1 VISPQIAGK
10 TAASADSAPPGHTFA
25 PRKEAAATPQERTM
39 TRGTAGRTGRLA
51 IALGLA
57 GISAAAGAADAALA
71 LGDGT
76 RQPWISELRV
86 DQQGTDTDE
95 YVEIAGDAG
104 ASLAGVWLLA
114 IGDGGSDVGG
124 VVEMAINLSAWSL
137 GTGGFLV
144 ARESSFGTTAFGG
157 RTLSVASGATDAV
170 IGSGDSMN
178 LENADNVTY
187 LLVQGFTG
195 AVGNDLDADNDGTLD
210 ARPWTSIIDAVAFLR
225 SGSKEP
231 VYADVRVGPVEL
243 SGTSGMPPH
252 AWRADSGWQVGSYAS
267 WEHDTPGAPA
277 QAAPAPGAIT
287 GAAMLLLR
295 PGRRRRTAPRRAA

>member
-1 VISPQIAGK
+1 MISRQIAGK
-10 TAASADSAPPGHTFA
+10 TAASGDSAPPGHTFA

-86 DQQGTDTDE
+86 DQQGADTDE

-137 GTGGFLV
+137 GTSGFIV
-144 ARESSFGTTAFGG
+144 ARASSFGATAFGG
-157 RTLSVASGATDAV
+157 RTLSVASGAADVAAAVADGKQPDACERCARV
-170 IGSGDSMN
+170 AGN
-178 LENADNVTY
+178 LDVLVGVRP
-187 LLVQGFTG
+187 LLVDAQLGDPRLSR
-195 AVGNDLDADNDGTLD
+195 AVPERERGVRGPGRGRD
-210 ARPWTSIIDAVAFLR
+210 ARQPQCDREPSRASCSPSCHGAFLR
-225 SGSKEP
+225 RGRCFLARGEDMGEGCCGRGNGVFSGDFREF
-231 VYADVRVGPVEL
+231 A
-243 SGTSGMPPH
+243 
-252 AWRADSGWQVGSYAS
+252 
-267 WEHDTPGAPA
+267 
-277 QAAPAPGAIT
+277 APGA
-287 GAAMLLLR
+287 
-295 PGRRRRTAPRRAA
+295 